1 MSTQDVFFSDNNVSI
16 LYNLVNRN
24 VLKKTQTNL
33 NTNRKY
39 QKIFSKLCHVV
50 YKEIPDKTNLQVL
63 NTTVINKT
71 IPYFIDLINKSNISP
86 HTKNRHTN
94 NAINQL
100 EQRDST
106 QFIQSRP
113 TYSNIQKPPT
123 DQSVM
128 DRFNQLSND
137 RQETKPQNNT
147 DMFADNNNNQDQHLN
162 TNKVYGEIL
171 NERRGL
177 PKNIATH
184 SNNELNLLS
193 YQNADLSGLSMSE
206 LDSDLSSNIDPNS
219 NPLELYNSQ
228 SSQRK
233 NDETEYK
240 NYFDDQK
247 SFQNKVEQAEKIES
261 DILSKRNQQTKV
273 LDNEFNKSRK
283 NKMVIPPDNRVF
295 YKSEF
300 KDTKPNFKLEIPT
313 YENTMTKDI
322 TVENPHYEEYKNQL
336 FEKKQYIQKS
346 HMISINSRNR
356 KWKDNRE
363 SRYNYSIQFSPTD
376 DTSDGLSISTLYKNI
391 TSIELVRTVLA
402 HDNTPLPFDN
412 RLYMGIQSYP
422 YLVLN
427 LKEIDGIYSGTNDH
441 IDKCFAHLIFDKE
454 YKCEILSSGQIGT
467 EMSPIGT
474 NSTPSTAVKV
484 FDKQYSRGFCG
495 YIPVGF
501 EKKIFYPSPL
511 ASLNKLTIQLT
522 TPDGENISNLRDNL
536 DITAVA
542 LENVSNLQLKKPTG
556 FPKENSR
563 NIKLTTKQFFTNRTF
578 RIGDKIIIDDYTID
592 TPDSSQSEFIDF
604 INRQTGHYIINL
616 TLEVSTNDDSNTND
630 NEGFINTIYISP
642 PGNYD
647 DSTGGIKDKIA
658 GIADGSLTVTQSAS
672 TTPRLLNLY
681 LQNHYIF
688 KIITRDFDTNSV
700 MNIVNT

>member
-71 IPYFIDLINKSNISP
+71 IPYFIDLINKSNISS

-113 TYSNIQKPPT
+113 TYSNIQTPPT
-123 DQSVM
+123 EQSVM

-273 LDNEFNKSRK
+273 LDDEFNKSRK

-300 KDTKPNFKLEIPT
+300 KDTQPNFKLEIPT

-322 TVENPHYEEYKNQL
+322 TVENPHYEDLLCL
-336 FEKKQYIQKS
+336 FGVHRYTTVPWSLLSKKKY
-346 HMISINSRNR
+346 HWVR
-356 KWKDNRE
+356 KK
-363 SRYNYSIQFSPTD
+363 T
-376 DTSDGLSISTLYKNI
+376 
-391 TSIELVRTVLA
+391 RTA
-402 HDNTPLPFDN
+402 
-412 RLYMGIQSYP
+412 
-422 YLVLN
+422 
-427 LKEIDGIYSGTNDH
+427 E
-441 IDKCFAHLIFDKE
+441 
-454 YKCEILSSGQIGT
+454 EILA
-467 EMSPIGT
+467 
-474 NSTPSTAVKV
+474 TA
-484 FDKQYSRGFCG
+484 
-495 YIPVGF
+495 
-501 EKKIFYPSPL
+501 
-511 ASLNKLTIQLT
+511 T
-522 TPDGENISNLRDNL
+522 
-536 DITAVA
+536 
-542 LENVSNLQLKKPTG
+542 
-556 FPKENSR
+556 
-563 NIKLTTKQFFTNRTF
+563 
-578 RIGDKIIIDDYTID
+578 
-592 TPDSSQSEFIDF
+592 
-604 INRQTGHYIINL
+604 
-616 TLEVSTNDDSNTND
+616 
-630 NEGFINTIYISP
+630 
-642 PGNYD
+642 
-647 DSTGGIKDKIA
+647 
-658 GIADGSLTVTQSAS
+658 
-672 TTPRLLNLY
+672 
-681 LQNHYIF
+681 
-688 KIITRDFDTNSV
+688 
-700 MNIVNT
+700 